1 MTTTVDLTA
10 ERLDE
15 LEDRVDEAYERA
27 YGDTEPG
34 VIVPARDLHA
44 IIAMALTKHEAV
56 AMLFDVRARAVRAE
70 RERDA
75 LRALLADAYSDRE
88 AVRDPDEE
96 CYWCFGG
103 APRDYEM
110 NPASL
115 PHADDCLGE
124 RIRIAL
130 AQPTDAGGA

>member
-1 MTTTVDLTA
+1 MTDLSS

-15 LEDRVDEAYERA
+15 LARWLPDDYPRLPVHPDTYAAELT
-27 YGDTEPG
+27 YGE
-34 VIVPARDLHA
+34 LFHLL
-44 IIAMALTKHEAV
+44 AMAKRTEQ
-56 AMLFDVRARAVRAE
+56 AE

-75 LRALLADAYSDRE
+75 LRGLLADAYSDRE
-88 AVRDPDEE
+88 SVRDPDEE

-103 APRDYEM
+103 APRGYEM

-115 PHADDCLGE
+115 PHVDDCLGE

-130 AQPTDAGGA
+130 AQPTEGGE

>member
-1 MTTTVDLTA
+1 MSANELTS

-15 LEDRVDEAYERA
+15 LEELPSDDFCGCDMCEMEY
-27 YGDTEPG
+27 
-34 VIVPARDLHA
+34 HA
-44 IIAMALTKHEAV
+44 LIAMAKRTEQ
-56 AMLFDVRARAVRAE
+56 AE

-75 LRALLADAYSDRE
+75 LRGLLADAYSDRE

-110 NPASL
+110 TPASL

-130 AQPTDAGGA
+130 AQPTDAGGES